1 MATWIPF
8 VGEET
13 KQLLEYLKLDEV
25 STQRLLNETTSILA
39 LCGSPEQK
47 TNAETGLVF
56 GYVQSGKTMSF
67 TTLTA
72 LAKDNDYQIIIVIAG
87 ISTNLLDQSTK
98 RLEKDLRL
106 SEEKFERRWLGVK
119 KNPKHTSTDR
129 DDISTVLKG
138 WKNSTFPEDER
149 RTVLITVMKNP
160 KHLQN
165 LISVLKGL
173 DLREVPTLIIDDEG
187 DQASLNTKA
196 MRNARLGLSEE
207 ELTEQDLST
216 IYRRISELKDLLP
229 HHTFIQ
235 YTATPQANLF
245 INILDRLSP
254 NFIKLLTP
262 GDSYTGGQTFFIE
275 NHRLVQPI
283 PLEEVGNEV
292 INDRDEYDNS
302 RRTAIDSPPQ
312 SLIYAMQLFF
322 LGVAAGKVLKDTN
335 NRSMMIHPSRLQ
347 LDQRLYFDWAN
358 SIKERFVST
367 LQMQDDEFD
376 KIELI
381 NEFEV
386 AYRDLSRTVENLPT
400 FEKLLGNKLKTD
412 RLEHAISSTKIEE
425 VNSRQGKTPLIK
437 WRDHYAYILVGG
449 QSLDRGFTVEGL
461 TVTYMPRPVGVGTV
475 DTIQQRARF
484 FGYKRKYLGYCRI
497 YLDEPTI
504 NAYRHYVEHEEDLRS
519 SLTQNN
525 LANRHLNDWEREA
538 ILERA
543 YQLARKNVFSNEF
556 ERFDLS
562 NEWFRISAPHDLP
575 NIIDN
580 NRKVTQSFI
589 SSIQNLLQEDSG
601 HTRRTNEQKHVVCQI
616 SVRQAFDDYLMKL
629 KFTRDS
635 DSVGFTV
642 LNSVISRYL
651 EEYPNSK
658 ATIYLMKKGETRER
672 QLTKKDEIQQLFQG
686 RNPRTGEVIYPGD
699 SEIRNFTNLTIQIH
713 NLNLIERETGEIF
726 ENVYTIAVW
735 IPEEMNKSI
744 IRLGTN
750 IA

>member
-1 MATWIPF
+1 METWKPI

-13 KQLLEYLKLDEV
+13 KQLLECLKLDDV
-25 STQRLLNETTSILA
+25 STQRLLDETKSILS

-47 TNAETGLVF
+47 TNDETGLIF

-67 TTLTA
+67 TALTA

-98 RLEKDLRL
+98 RLEKDLR
-106 SEEKFERRWLGVK
+106 FNERFDRKWLGVK
-119 KNPKHTSTDR
+119 KNPTNTSTDR
-129 DDISTVLKG
+129 DDISTVLKE

-165 LISVLKGL
+165 LLDVLHGL

-196 MRNARLGLSEE
+196 RKNAMLGLSEE
-207 ELTEQDLST
+207 DLTEQDLST
-216 IYRRISELKDLLP
+216 IYRRITAIKELLP
-229 HHTFIQ
+229 HHTFVQ

-262 GDSYTGGQTFFIE
+262 GDAYTGGQTFFID
-275 NHRLVQPI
+275 NHRLVRPI
-283 PLEEVGNEV
+283 PVDEIGNDIV
-292 INDRDEYDNS
+292 DDRDEYDNS
-302 RRTAIDSPPQ
+302 GRMTGETPPQ
-312 SLIYAMQLFF
+312 SLIYAMQVFF
-322 LGVAAGKVLKDTN
+322 LGVAAGKLLKDTH

-367 LQMQDDEFD
+367 LQMQDDEYD
-376 KIELI
+376 KTELI
-381 NEFEV
+381 KEFEI
-386 AYRDLSRTVENLPT
+386 AYRDLKRTVENLPL
-400 FEKLLGNKLKTD
+400 FEQILGNKLTTD

-437 WRDHYAYILVGG
+437 WRDHFAYILVGG

-497 YLDEPTI
+497 HLDEPSI
-504 NAYRHYVEHEEDLRS
+504 NAYRHYVEHEEDLRR
-519 SLTQNN
+519 SLTENN
-525 LANRHLNDWEREA
+525 LANRHINDWEREA

-562 NEWFRISAPHDLP
+562 NEWFRISAPHDLT

-580 NRKVTQSFI
+580 NRKVTQAFI
-589 SSIQNLLQEDSG
+589 ASIQELFQEDSG
-601 HTRRTNEQKHVVCQI
+601 HPGRTDEQKHAICQTTVV
-616 SVRQAFDDYLMKL
+616 RAFENFLMKL

-635 DSVGFTV
+635 DSVGFTA
-642 LNSVISRYL
+642 LKSVILRYL
-651 EEYPNSK
+651 EEYPNRK
-658 ATIYLMKKGETRER
+658 ANIYLMKKGEVRER

-686 RNPRTGEVIYPGD
+686 KNPRVGEVIYPGD
-699 SEIRNFTNLTIQIH
+699 SEIKDFANLTIQIH
-713 NLNLIERETGEIF
+713 NLNLINRDTGEVF

-744 IRLGTN
+744 IRLGDK
-750 IA
+750 IR

>member
-1 MATWIPF
+1 METWTPVI
-8 VGEET
+8 GEET
-13 KQLLEYLKLDEV
+13 EQLLEYLRLDKV
-25 STQRLLNETTSILA
+25 STQRLLNETKSIFA

-47 TNAETGLVF
+47 TNSETGLVF

-72 LAKDNDYQIIIVIAG
+72 LAKDNNYQIIVVIAG
-87 ISTNLLDQSTK
+87 ISTNLLDQSTQ

-106 SEEKFERRWLGVK
+106 NERFDRKWLGVK
-119 KNPKHTSTDR
+119 KNPTNTSTDR
-129 DDISTVLKG
+129 DDISTVLRE
-138 WKNSTFPEDER
+138 WKKATFPEDER

-160 KHLQN
+160 RHLQN
-165 LISVLKGL
+165 LIDVLQCL

-196 MRNARLGLSEE
+196 LRNAKLGLAEDEIS
-207 ELTEQDLST
+207 EQDLST
-216 IYRRISELKDLLP
+216 IYRCINELKELLP

-262 GDSYTGGQTFFIE
+262 GDVYTGGATFFIE
-275 NHRLVQPI
+275 NHTLVRKIPSEDIGTDEI
-283 PLEEVGNEV
+283 PLH
-292 INDRDEYDNS
+292 
-302 RRTAIDSPPQ
+302 APPQ

-347 LDQRLYFDWAN
+347 LEQRLYFGWSN
-358 SIKERFVST
+358 SIKERFVAT
-367 LQMQDDEFD
+367 LQMEDEEFD

-381 NEFEV
+381 KEFEI
-386 AYRDLSRTVENLPT
+386 AYRDLSRTVKNLPT
-400 FEKLLGNKLKTD
+400 FEQLLGNKLKSD

-497 YLDEPTI
+497 YLDESTI
-504 NAYRHYVEHEEDLRS
+504 NAYRHYVEHEEDLRR
-519 SLTQNN
+519 SLTENN
-525 LANRHLNDWEREA
+525 LANRHLNDWEREVV
-538 ILERA
+538 LERA
-543 YQLARKNVFSNEF
+543 YQLARKNVFSNDF

-562 NEWFRISAPHDLP
+562 NEWFRVSAPHDLR
-575 NIIDN
+575 NIIYN

-589 SSIQNLLQEDSG
+589 SSIQNLLEEDNG
-601 HTRRTNEQKHVVCQI
+601 HAKRTEEQKHLVCQI
-616 SVRQAFDDYLMKL
+616 PLRQAFYDYLMKL

-635 DSVGFTV
+635 DSVRFTG
-642 LNSVISRYL
+642 LKSIILRYL
-651 EEYPNSK
+651 EEDTCEE
-658 ATIYLMKKGETRER
+658 ATIYLMRKGKIRER

-686 RNPRTGEVIYPGD
+686 KNPRIGEVIYPGD
-699 SEIRNFTNLTIQIH
+699 GEVKDFANLTIQIH
-713 NLNLIERETGEIF
+713 NLNLIDKEAGEIF
-726 ENVYTIAVW
+726 ENVFTIAIW
-735 IPEEMNKSI
+735 IPEKMSKSI
-744 IRLGTN
+744 IRLGEN
-750 IA
+750 IREK